1 MNKNGEMWFDDQ
13 GNAIQAHGGMI
24 LEYQGVWY
32 WYGENKG
39 ADNCPG
45 TSRVDVIGVSCYS
58 SKNLQD
64 WHYEGLALDV
74 RKNQLKGSLFRPE
87 NVCERPKVIYN
98 KKTGKFVMWYHLDT
112 PDYGYAAPPCP
123 RSSSPAGLP
132 RWVRCPA
139 AEG

>member
-24 LEYQGVWY
+24 LEYQGIWY

-58 SKNLQD
+58 SKNEMASGSEMCKKCRD
-64 WHYEGLALDV
+64 EKSKHGRKSREG
-74 RKNQLKGSLFRPE
+74 
-87 NVCERPKVIYN
+87 I
-98 KKTGKFVMWYHLDT
+98 H
-112 PDYGYAAPPCP
+112 
-123 RSSSPAGLP
+123 
-132 RWVRCPA
+132 
-139 AEG
+139 

>member
-24 LEYQGVWY
+24 LEYQGIWY

-58 SKNLQD
+58 SKNLQALRRLGFGCEKKSI
-64 WHYEGLALDV
+64 EGKL
-74 RKNQLKGSLFRPE
+74 
-87 NVCERPKVIYN
+87 I
-98 KKTGKFVMWYHLDT
+98 
-112 PDYGYAAPPCP
+112 
-123 RSSSPAGLP
+123 SS
-132 RWVRCPA
+132 
-139 AEG
+139 

>member
-1 MNKNGEMWFDDQ
+1 MIRAMRFKLM
-13 GNAIQAHGGMI
+13 GGMI
-24 LEYQGVWY
+24 LEYQGIWY

-98 KKTGKFVMWYHLDT
+98 KKNRKICYVVSSGHTRLWVMQ
-112 PDYGYAAPPCP
+112 G
-123 RSSSPAGLP
+123 
-132 RWVRCPA
+132 
-139 AEG
+139 

>member
-24 LEYQGVWY
+24 LEYQGIWY

-64 WHYEGLALDV
+64 WHYEAWLW
-74 RKNQLKGSLFRPE
+74 
-87 NVCERPKVIYN
+87 
-98 KKTGKFVMWYHLDT
+98 M
-112 PDYGYAAPPCP
+112 
-123 RSSSPAGLP
+123 
-132 RWVRCPA
+132 
-139 AEG
+139 